1 MEEKLLE
8 YNGLIAEIKRLEY
21 EIIKLQNEE
30 IQPNSPILDPTGVRP
45 KGFVE
50 SSVEKRVVSRNDRI
64 NELQKQIQEKKAEKE
79 YIEAKL
85 ALLKPIERKTIELK
99 YFKNLNDEDIMQE
112 IQRYST
118 STVYRL
124 IERALKKMQ

>member
-1 MEEKLLE
+1 MEEKLLK

-21 EIIKLQNEE
+21 KIIKLQNEE
-30 IQPNSPILDPTGVRP
+30 IQPNSPVLDPTGVRP

-50 SSVEKRVVSRNDRI
+50 SSVEKRIVNRNDEIR
-64 NELQKQIQEKKAEKE
+64 ELKNQIQELKAEQE

-99 YFKNLNDEDIMQE
+99 YFRNLSDDEIMKE

-118 STVYRL
+118 STIYRL
-124 IERALKKMQ
+124 IERALMKMQ

>member
-1 MEEKLLE
+1 M
-8 YNGLIAEIKRLEY
+8 
-21 EIIKLQNEE
+21 
-30 IQPNSPILDPTGVRP
+30 
-45 KGFVE
+45 E
-50 SSVEKRVVSRNDRI
+50 SSVEKRVVSRNDKI

-99 YFKNLNDEDIMQE
+99 YFKNLNDEEIMQE

>member
-1 MEEKLLE
+1 MEKKLLK

-21 EIIKLQNEE
+21 KIIKLQNEE

-50 SSVEKRVVSRNDRI
+50 SSVEKRVVRKNDEI
-64 NELQKQIQEKKAEKE
+64 SDLKNQIQELKAEKE

-85 ALLKPIERKTIELK
+85 TLLKPIERKTIELK
-99 YFKNLNDEDIMQE
+99 YFKNLSDEEIMKHIE
-112 IQRYST
+112 RYST

-124 IERALKKMQ
+124 VERALQKMQ